1 MSQAAKVVNVRT
13 GWIGVWV
20 SVAILALTGCADSR
34 QSLEVVADDSAG
46 PSPTVGRTADSPVVR
61 RADGEMLLT
70 CGSRIAFAASALAG
84 GVDDLADADEVAA
97 ALDDVRAMAGIDAPE
112 ELQAHPASEARWM
125 VLAGDRP
132 DDPQRILVGLGR
144 WDAATGPVYGRS
156 QTVTLERDGDGWKAR
171 GWGGCK
177 LRPLLPA
184 DTTWVEIHGVPGG
197 LDPRSTKVE
206 VEVSE
211 IECASRR
218 EPSPFL
224 HEPFIVET
232 DDAVTVYWT
241 SDAPEGLQTCP
252 GNLQVRRTLQLD
264 KPIGARHLLDGSS
277 WPPAPVR
284 GS

>member
-1 MSQAAKVVNVRT
+1 MSQSSKVVNVRT

-20 SVAILALTGCADSR
+20 SVAILALPGCADSS
-34 QSLEVVADDSAG
+34 QPLEVVADDSAG

-97 ALDDVRAMAGIDAPE
+97 ALDDLRAMAGIDAPE

-156 QTVTLERDGDGWKAR
+156 QTVTLERDGDGWKAH

-177 LRPLLPA
+177 LRPALPV
-184 DTTWVEIHGVPGG
+184 DTNWVEIRGVRGG
-197 LDPRSTKVE
+197 LDPDSTKVE

-211 IECASRR
+211 LECTSGRD
-218 EPSPFL
+218 PSPFL
-224 HEPFIVET
+224 REPLIIET

-241 SDAPEGLQTCP
+241 SEAPKGGGTCP
-252 GNLQVRRTLQLD
+252 GNPQVRRTIQLD
-264 KPIGARHLLDGSS
+264 KPTGVRHLLDGSS

-284 GS
+284 DS